1 LLFLIIIEALQLL
14 MKNVSSAAFHNSKER
29 FDPPKCHENT
39 REAVLKKIMD
49 WIMSRDPVTRDKLI
63 MWLRGAAGAG
73 KSAIAQTL
81 AELCEEHR
89 QIVASYFF
97 SRFDST
103 RNHPRALIATIAYQM
118 CTTIPGIQ
126 DHILDAIDS
135 DRLIFE
141 RNLVAQITTLIHQP
155 LQKLMQVSI
164 APISRRIIII
174 DGLDECDGEDA
185 QREVINALFDAVN
198 RLRVPIIFFVA
209 SRPEL
214 NIMTLFDCD
223 SSGVLGRIPLDD
235 DYRNDKDIERFLR
248 DKFRQ
253 IKDTHRL
260 KRVLPPMWPD
270 DKTISIL
277 VSKSSGQFIYAATV
291 IKYVASPRGQPNV
304 RLEIIQGLRPPQNDK
319 DLPFAELDKLYTHI
333 LSALDAV
340 TLVLD
345 ILRFVINIDT
355 HEFERRYYFGGHISD
370 LECIF
375 ELDAGGIETL
385 LCDLGSLVDIID
397 DGGYQRI
404 KILHASFQDFLAD
417 PARSKEFYRDPTQ
430 VILDQVKR
438 CFRFI
443 TSKADGYFYII
454 PDRF

>member
-1 LLFLIIIEALQLL
+1 
-14 MKNVSSAAFHNSKER
+14 
-29 FDPPKCHENT
+29 
-39 REAVLKKIMD
+39 MD
-49 WIMSRDPVTRDKLI
+49 WIMSRDPDTRDKLI

-89 QIVASYFF
+89 HIVASYFF

-155 LQKLMQVSI
+155 LQKLIQVSTV
-164 APISRRIIII
+164 PLSQKVVII

-185 QREVINALFDAVN
+185 QRKVINALFHAVN
-198 RLRVPIIFFVA
+198 RLRVPIVFFVA

-214 NIMTLFDCD
+214 NITMFFDCD
-223 SSGVLGRIPLDD
+223 SSGVLGHIPLDD
-235 DYRNDKDIERFLR
+235 DYRNNSDIEHFLR
-248 DKFRQ
+248 DKFRH
-253 IKDTHRL
+253 IRETHRL
-260 KRVLPPMWPD
+260 KRYLPATWPD
-270 DKTISIL
+270 DETIYIL

-291 IKYVASPRGQPNV
+291 IKYVESPRGRPDL

-319 DLPFAELDKLYTHI
+319 DMPFAELDKLYAHI
-333 LSALDAV
+333 LSALEEV

-345 ILRFVINIDT
+345 ILRFAISITITTRGYNPKGFSGDLPYT
-355 HEFERRYYFGGHISD
+355 LSD

-375 ELDAGGIETL
+375 DLDAGAIKIL
-385 LCDLGSLVDIID
+385 LCDLSSLVNIVENGD
-397 DGGYQRI
+397 YQFIR
-404 KILHASFQDFLAD
+404 ILHASFQDFLAD
-417 PARSKEFYRDPTQ
+417 PARSKEYYCDPTQ
-430 VILDQVKR
+430 VKLDQLKR

-443 TSKADGYFYII
+443 TSKDGNYFDII
-454 PDRF
+454 LDHF